1 MGFLLAIA
9 ARNLVRN
16 SVRTALTGAA
26 VLFGVAILI
35 FGWGLVDG
43 IDDNMLRS
51 ARHTYAGDIILRPEG
66 YPDDGMRYP
75 LADARPVP
83 AALRTRLD
91 AVGPWTARTAVPARL
106 VLGAEGQRVTIW
118 GYDEATELQV
128 FDRKGWAIE
137 GRFPASGQLEV
148 ALGRSLARLLEAEV
162 GASVVLEARTADGAI
177 NALAYTVSA
186 IVKSDNSSM
195 DALGV
200 WMPLSRLDEL
210 AVLHGVATH
219 IAVLSSMDPT
229 AAAATLTGFGFTP
242 LMLVEECE
250 DLIAVNRIRRRSLGV
265 IVGMILL
272 IAGVGIA
279 NTVIMA
285 AFERIREIGTLL
297 ALGMSRRH
305 VSLLFLFEGG
315 IMGLCAGLLGAALG
329 SGAVLYFEVHGL
341 DLSAQLKDVG
351 ANLSMA
357 SMIYTHF
364 SWPSVFAALGFGV
377 TIAVLA
383 SVWPAR
389 LASSTVPADAV
400 RAD

>member
-16 SVRTALTGAA
+16 TVRTVLTGAA

-35 FGWGLVDG
+35 LGWGLVDG
-43 IDDNMLRS
+43 IDENMLRS
-51 ARHTYAGDIILRPEG
+51 ARTTYAGDIILRPDG

-75 LADARPVP
+75 LA
-83 AALRTRLD
+83 AAKPLSDELRARLD

-106 VLGAEGQRVTIW
+106 VLGAEAQRVTIW
-118 GYDEATELQV
+118 GYDESSDLKI
-128 FDRKGWAIE
+128 FDRKGWMIDGE
-137 GRFPASGQLEV
+137 FPVSGRLEV
-148 ALGRSLARLLEAEV
+148 ALGSSLARLLEARL
-162 GASVVLEARTADGAI
+162 GDSVVLEARTRDGAI
-177 NALAYTVSA
+177 NALGYVVSA

-219 IAVLSSMDPT
+219 IAVLAPKDP
-229 AAAATLTGFGFTP
+229 AAAALTLTGLGFVP
-242 LMLVEECE
+242 LTLAEECE
-250 DLIAVNRIRRRSLGV
+250 DLIALNRIRRKSLGV

-272 IAGVGIA
+272 IAGAGIA

-297 ALGMSRRH
+297 ALGMSRRD

-315 IMGLCAGLLGAALG
+315 IMGLGAGLVGATLG
-329 SGAVLYFEVHGL
+329 SGAVLYFQVHGI
-341 DLSAQLKDVG
+341 DLSSELEDVG
-351 ANLSMA
+351 ANMSIA

-364 SWPSVFAALGFGV
+364 SWPPVFTALGFGV